1 MTDLFQ
7 FRILFV
13 GRKAQLAEHLH
24 ALFGH
29 QNHIARERQRT
40 MRTAKRRAHEAGDEE
55 WQTVEF
61 IHVTNQKAALHLI
74 RTQPPA
80 VIVVE
85 LEQKSASRLRFCQ
98 IVRYRLPTVAILAV
112 AATLPTDSFA
122 FDGLIKLPLVDE
134 DVTNLVRALAQKRS
148 DHELQSGPIRLN
160 MAARTVITPN
170 GQYTMTPKQCALLK
184 LFMLEHDQVIER
196 SRIMESVWETS
207 YLEDTRTLDVH
218 IRWLRERIEPN
229 PSNPIYLKTVRGV
242 GYRFSVN
249 GAE

>member
-1 MTDLFQ
+1 MTDLLQ

-13 GRKAQLAEHLH
+13 GRKAQLADHLH
-24 ALFGH
+24 TLFGH
-29 QNHIARERQRT
+29 QNHIARERQRN
-40 MRTAKRRAHEAGDEE
+40 MRTAKRRAQEAGDEE
-55 WQTVEF
+55 WLTVEF
-61 IHVTNQKAALHLI
+61 IHVTNQKAALQLI
-74 RTQPPA
+74 RAQPPA
-80 VIVVE
+80 VVVVE
-85 LEQKSASRLRFCQ
+85 LEQKPASRLRFCQ

-112 AATLPTDSFA
+112 AAALPADSFA

-134 DVTNLVRALAQKRS
+134 NVINMVRTLGQKRTE
-148 DHELQSGPIRLN
+148 HELQSGPIRLN
-160 MAARTVITPN
+160 IAARTVITPN

-196 SRIMESVWETS
+196 SKIMESVWETS

-229 PSNPIYLKTVRGV
+229 PSKPIYLKTVRGV

-249 GAE
+249 GTE